1 MCYQVVTH
9 TLVCDV
15 RPVVFNGEEQFVD
28 TFSVPLECACK
39 PDPRIKSWFR
49 CEEHGCCR
57 VMKKKTRCPTFGT
70 CTSVIELHRYEQP
83 SSQQNSQAWDSVR
96 NLDEVLFPYGG
107 LPCFCEMTTAHQRSL
122 VDVLDLIRQ
131 ITVMSDMLEEA
142 RTSVDLVREVQ
153 DKVHGACEKALT
165 ELECS
170 LLELLR
176 KTEKLADN
184 WKWLLKN
191 TVSLY
196 QASFW
201 LLQFRWEKP
210 DDLSKKL
217 DLLVKEDTKEIL
229 DKGDKV
235 GYRGFFKKVFHRW
248 F

>member
-9 TLVCDV
+9 TMVCDV

-28 TFSVPLECACK
+28 TFTVSPECACK

-57 VMKKKTRCPTFGT
+57 VLKKKIQCPTFRT
-70 CTSVIELHRYEQP
+70 CTGDIELHRYEQP
-83 SSQQNSQAWDSVR
+83 SSQQKSQAWDSIG

-107 LPCFCEMTTAHQRSL
+107 MPYFCEMTTARQRSL
-122 VDVLDLIRQ
+122 VEVIGLIRQ
-131 ITVMSDMLEEA
+131 ITEISDMLEEA
-142 RTSVDLVREVQ
+142 R
-153 DKVHGACEKALT
+153 
-165 ELECS
+165 S

-176 KTEKLADN
+176 KTEKMVDE
-184 WKWLLKN
+184 WKRLLKF

-201 LLQFRWEKP
+201 LLQFHWEKP

-217 DLLVKEDTKEIL
+217 DLFVKKDTKEVL
-229 DKGDKV
+229 DKVEKV